1 MKDRRT
7 ASRRL
12 NATIRVGPSTLAMSV
27 GQERHEILRET
38 EIKILGSFPLCV
50 SLACSSRM
58 WEGEKFWILFHT
70 CIKEQFFYLLTKVF
84 YLLHTKT
91 QCLASLYQQKLAA
104 LAALKKALLH
114 QVFNGEL

>member
-50 SLACSSRM
+50 SLACSSCM

-70 CIKEQFFYLLTKVF
+70 CIKEQFF

-114 QVFNGEL
+114 QVFTGEL